1 MFCTKACGL
10 LSEKKEQP
18 NIPFDHSA
26 LDMEVRKDAESVE
39 LRPPMLC
46 NSPVLDYLNMR
57 DEGGLVKG
65 LVKVEIACF
74 GQHRR

>member
-1 MFCTKACGL
+1 
-10 LSEKKEQP
+10 
-18 NIPFDHSA
+18 
-26 LDMEVRKDAESVE
+26 MEVRKDAESVE